1 MEGFSVHSKKNKL
14 FVFMLIKTLHLIAS
28 LILFFVFFHSFALW
42 IVSHICCL
50 GCFDF
55 LSASSAGKRDEH
67 RSRDCAMSS
76 IVHLSS
82 GRACSS
88 RVNGPCL
95 VRVSSSTLAQEES
108 SVATKRKKK
117 MHDK

>member
-1 MEGFSVHSKKNKL
+1 M
-14 FVFMLIKTLHLIAS
+14 A
-28 LILFFVFFHSFALW
+28 VFFFIFFALW
-42 IVSHICCL
+42 IVSYICCL
-50 GCFDF
+50 VCFDF
-55 LSASSAGKRDEH
+55 LSASSAGRRDEH

-82 GRACSS
+82 DKACSS

-108 SVATKRKKK
+108 SVATKGEKK